1 MAIFLNVII
10 KWLLENNTNFM
21 LYSGQ
26 ERFHALGPIYY
37 RDSNGALLVYD
48 VTDADSLSKVKTWVK
63 ELRKIRGNNVVL
75 AIVGNKTDLL
85 SAQQQNNILDNEL
98 IAEAQ
103 KYSESANAS
112 HYCTSAKTNRG
123 IDDLFLDLTKSKLL
137 FGKLIEFFIENL

>member
-1 MAIFLNVII
+1 M
-10 KWLLENNTNFM
+10 
-21 LYSGQ
+21 
-26 ERFHALGPIYY
+26 GPIYY

-123 IDDLFLDLTKSKLL
+123 IDDLFLDLTKSMAQLL
-137 FGKLIEFFIENL
+137 GNYF

>member
-1 MAIFLNVII
+1 
-10 KWLLENNTNFM
+10 M
-21 LYSGQ
+21 LFISGQ

-63 ELRKIRGNNVVL
+63 ELRKIRGKDVVL

-123 IDDLFLDLTKSKLL
+123 IDELFLDLTKSNKLNML
-137 FGKLIEFFIENL
+137 FPIKLIVSNNFNRRNVST